1 MRIKGA
7 FTVLSGLIL
16 SSCPRLNAQSVQC
29 ATVSDGC
36 NAGSVNEDAVSNAI
50 ARFENGLFYG
60 GGDESIILSSAS
72 SGNNVA
78 MITYLCN
85 DRSPPPRLE
94 GSVIRTNFRK
104 ILSCPNRCGGVALS
118 SNSNCGF
125 GVLIANNAVNID
137 CFSKAIDVVPH
148 GTTTTAT
155 TSSRTTTA
163 GQAVPTINPS
173 TNGFNYYGCYS
184 DDVNARV
191 LSNQHVD
198 TNGMTIAACMA
209 RAAGYNFAGVEYG
222 QECWYGNTLASTSHA
237 ESSGCNMP
245 CPGKAT
251 ELCGGGNRIQLCK
264 FPDPPQ
270 ESPTRL
276 VQANRA
282 TANRVPYKDKNPSYQ
297 PPGQPDT
304 GAFVHQGCYTD
315 SVEQRALEHT
325 TTDWEGM
332 TIQKCLQLGA
342 GFKYAGVQYYGECHW
357 GNVLSSSSSPAASG
371 DCNTPCSGDNSQN
384 CGGGNRLSL
393 YLNSGYEE
401 PEPPEPPKFNEGSDP
416 WSLVGCHSD
425 SISNRAFPNSET
437 SSTMT
442 VAKCLEL
449 ALGFKY
455 AAVQGGSACYW
466 GDELTSS
473 AVDSNQC
480 NTVCAGES
488 DEICGGTQRNLI
500 YENTDFEVPDLL
512 GMILVMEE
520 LSECE
525 RAAETDL
532 REYDDLRLQAEAE
545 SQQGGNKHKR
555 FIPLAWVARLT
566 TAWLNAR
573 RVCLRCLGINIRFRA
588 RMQTAWRY
596 VERYLPG
603 RGQQIVEEFEMQ
615 ALVLAPR
622 HAAVVQGWAGAV
634 VAQRVDQIG
643 TGLLV
648 AAAYYLQIQ
657 RAHQDIENAL
667 RWHRDVYGPVEPTD
681 PDPPDNPDDPD
692 DPPPDP
698 EDLAP
703 CPCGY
708 GGCSVPGLKFAR
720 SEPMTP
726 KPLEKRT
733 SGEKYSLAQCPS
745 LTYRTLPYPTS
756 GEIVAIYAKYQLT
769 IAHLDINYYT
779 LPPLIPCLWN
789 IRAYPGAQPADPRTA
804 TLAEYATE
812 HVFENHIMKG
822 FFDQMV
828 IDQCAPCS
836 ADAQG
841 PGIREMFFTRTPA
854 GSRYDA
860 QTFERFMVGQL
871 TWYNDVY
878 PNQGRLPEF
887 FVLEQRINKHKN
899 VVLTP
904 TTAPDQLGLG
914 LNMQEFI
921 EHVGKVQ
928 AVFQYMNRPGVAQV
942 FVATFDRLYN
952 EFAEFD
958 RDAPYGQLHGPRD
971 GPGTPCL
978 AAADGPTGA
987 GWRYRFDHYI
997 AAFLVDCETKM
1008 AAWAHQT
1015 ALNFEVRR
1023 DIRWPVTNPPGP
1035 IPQGKTQF
1043 NAWLTAMRAQGGLLH
1058 PSSFKFDRTL
1068 YARFLLV

>member
-7 FTVLSGLIL
+7 FTVLSGLVL
-16 SSCPRLNAQSVQC
+16 SNFPRLNAQSVQC
-29 ATVSDGC
+29 ATVAEGC
-36 NAGSVNEDAVSNAI
+36 NAGSVSEAAVTNAI
-50 ARFENGLFYG
+50 DRFRTGLFYG

-72 SGNNVA
+72 NGNNVA

-125 GVLIANNAVNID
+125 GVLIANNAVNIG

-148 GTTTTAT
+148 GTATTAT
-155 TSSRTTTA
+155 TISRTTTT
-163 GQAVPTINPS
+163 GQSAPTINPS
-173 TNGFNYYGCYS
+173 TDGFNYYGCYS
-184 DDVNARV
+184 DDVNTRV
-191 LSNQHVD
+191 LSNQYVD

-222 QECWYGNTLASTSHA
+222 QECWYGNTLAGTSHA

-251 ELCGGGNRIQLCK
+251 ELCGGGNRIQL
-264 FPDPPQ
+264 
-270 ESPTRL
+270 
-276 VQANRA
+276 
-282 TANRVPYKDKNPSYQ
+282 YKNPSYQ

-371 DCNTPCSGDNSQN
+371 DCNTPCAGDNSQN

-393 YLNSGYEE
+393 YLNTGYAEPE
-401 PEPPEPPKFNEGSDP
+401 LPEPPRFNEGSDP

-425 SISNRAFPNSET
+425 STSNRAFPYSDT
-437 SSTMT
+437 GSTMT

-449 ALGFKY
+449 AIGFKY
-455 AAVQGGSACYW
+455 AAVQGGNTCYW

-473 AVDSNQC
+473 AVDSSQC
-480 NTVCAGES
+480 NSVCAGES
-488 DEICGGTQRNLI
+488 GEICGGSLRNLI
-500 YENTDFEVPDLL
+500 YENADFEVPDLA
-512 GMILVMEE
+512 GMIVIMEE
-520 LSECE
+520 LWACE
-525 RAAETDL
+525 KAAETDL

-566 TAWLNAR
+566 VAWTNAR
-573 RVCLRCLGINIRFRA
+573 RVCLRCLGINIRFTA

-596 VERYLPG
+596 VSRYLPG
-603 RGQQIVEEFEMQ
+603 RGPQVVEEFEMQ
-615 ALVLAPR
+615 ALILAPR
-622 HAAVVQGWAGAV
+622 HGAVVQRWAGGV
-634 VAQRVDQIG
+634 VAQRVEEI
-643 TGLLV
+643 
-648 AAAYYLQIQ
+648 AAGVVVGAYYFLQIQ
-657 RAHQDIENAL
+657 QAYQDINDAL
-667 RWHRDVYGPVEPTD
+667 QWHRDVYGPVQPTD

-692 DPPPDP
+692 DPPNDP

-703 CPCGY
+703 CPCGIS
-708 GGCSVPGLKFAR
+708 GCSVPGLKLAR
-720 SEPMTP
+720 SEPMKP

-733 SGEKYSLAQCPS
+733 SGEKYSLAQCPTIS
-745 LTYRTLPYPTS
+745 YKTSEYPTS
-756 GEIVAIYAKYQLT
+756 GEIVDIYGAYQLT
-769 IAHLDINYYT
+769 IDHLDINFYT

-789 IRAYPGAQPADPRTA
+789 IRAYTGAQGANPRTA
-804 TLAEYATE
+804 VLAEYATE

-822 FFDQMV
+822 FFDEMV
-828 IDQCAPCS
+828 IDECAPCT

-841 PGIREMFFTRTPA
+841 PGINEMFFTRTPT
-854 GSRYDA
+854 GSRYHLEP
-860 QTFERFMVGQL
+860 FERFMVPLL
-871 TWYNDVY
+871 TWFNKAY
-878 PNQGRLPEF
+878 PNQGRLAEF

-899 VVLTP
+899 AVLTP
-904 TTAPDQLGLG
+904 TTAPDQLGVG
-914 LNMQEFI
+914 LDMQEFI
-921 EHVGKVQ
+921 EHVGRVQ
-928 AVFQYMNRPGVAQV
+928 AVFQYMNRAAVAQV
-942 FVATFDRLYN
+942 FVATFVRLYN
-952 EFAEFD
+952 EFEQFD
-958 RDAPYGQLHGPRD
+958 NDVAYGQQHGPRD

-978 AAADGPTGA
+978 AASDAPTGA
-987 GWRYRFDHYI
+987 GWSYRFLHYI

-1008 AAWAHQT
+1008 GAWADQT
-1015 ALNFEVRR
+1015 TLNFIVRR
-1023 DIRWPVTNPPGP
+1023 DTRWPVANPPTAP
-1035 IPQGKTQF
+1035 IPQGRIDF
-1043 NAWLTAMRAQGGLLH
+1043 DAWLTAMRAPGGLLH
-1058 PSSFKFDRTL
+1058 RNSFKFDRTL
-1068 YARFLLV
+1068 YATFGLQ